1 MIQYHLKNSY
11 RVPRK
16 NENGYLLFINRKGA
30 IPYEMI
36 AEYNSL
42 DIVPDEGEFFL
53 PHHFYSNLKDTT
65 MSDEEYQNVKK
76 NYKK

>member
-1 MIQYHLKNSY
+1 MFRGRMKMGII
-11 RVPRK
+11 
-16 NENGYLLFINRKGA
+16 LFINRKGA

-36 AEYNSL
+36 TEYNSL
-42 DIVPDEGEFFL
+42 DIVPDNGKFFL

>member
-1 MIQYHLKNSY
+1 MGII
-11 RVPRK
+11 
-16 NENGYLLFINRKGA
+16 LFINRKGA

-36 AEYNSL
+36 TEYNSL
-42 DIVPDEGEFFL
+42 DIVPDNGEFFL
-53 PHHFYSNLKDTT
+53 PHHFYYNLKDTT